1 MGRTFSKFT
10 HPVYHRVWYKQEK
23 YIKEF
28 NISTFLLKKTL
39 VRVE

>member
-23 YIKEF
+23 YI
-28 NISTFLLKKTL
+28 
-39 VRVE
+39 